1 MRLGHQKATRNV
13 HSRDAHRSL
22 KESGAQQDVMDEMDE
37 MDDFK
42 GPKVSKSWILAVFW
56 FQITGELGQELKT
69 QSGGIWQFCRLQLDQ
84 HLEAQKI
91 DCLVVRLNHLEK

>member
-1 MRLGHQKATRNV
+1 MSWMKLIKWMILRAQKV
-13 HSRDAHRSL
+13 GFL
-22 KESGAQQDVMDEMDE
+22 L
-37 MDDFK
+37 F
-42 GPKVSKSWILAVFW
+42 FW

-69 QSGGIWQFCRLQLDQ
+69 QSGEIWQFCRLQLDQ

>member
-1 MRLGHQKATRNV
+1 MSWMKWMKLIKWMILRAQKV
-13 HSRDAHRSL
+13 GFL
-22 KESGAQQDVMDEMDE
+22 L
-37 MDDFK
+37 F
-42 GPKVSKSWILAVFW
+42 FW